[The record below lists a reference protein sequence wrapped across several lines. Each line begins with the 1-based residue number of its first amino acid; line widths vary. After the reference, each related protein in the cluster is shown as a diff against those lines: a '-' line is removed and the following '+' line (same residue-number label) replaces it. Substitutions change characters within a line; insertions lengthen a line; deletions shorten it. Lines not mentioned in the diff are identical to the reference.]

1 MRLRTLGEPLTDEL
15 ITALEACNIKTD
27 TDLILS
33 GIPTDIWLKLPPDT
47 ISLKDLT
54 TVIESVTEILSAP
67 SYTGIELLQCEEKRR
82 DKLASVPL
90 RSGVQV
96 LDDLVGGFGYQ
107 QLLEISGAQGS
118 GKTALALQI
127 VLRQLSQYPNS
138 SVVWIDT
145 TGDISP
151 DRISSALESF
161 SSEADSHTALQR
173 LQITRAFDMDAM
185 QESLEEIRTTASM
198 ILGQPVLR
206 TVVIDSVTP
215 IFRPLLNAVTSQGHA
230 TMVSFMRQLREYANT
245 FTITFL
251 VLNGTSVSTHNNPSS
266 AFASTVR
273 KPALGPSFMYESDA
287 TLWLAQWSR
296 GLGYEVPEERQDDDE
311 VYVAEMFRTKCTQS
325 RAWCTFKM
333 RNGILI

>member
-118 GKTALALQI
+118 GKT
-127 VLRQLSQYPNS
+127 V
-138 SVVWIDT
+138 
-145 TGDISP
+145 
-151 DRISSALESF
+151 
-161 SSEADSHTALQR
+161 
-173 LQITRAFDMDAM
+173 RAVF
-185 QESLEEIRTTASM
+185 
-198 ILGQPVLR
+198 
-206 TVVIDSVTP
+206 
-215 IFRPLLNAVTSQGHA
+215 
-230 TMVSFMRQLREYANT
+230 
-245 FTITFL
+245 FL
-251 VLNGTSVSTHNNPSS
+251 
-266 AFASTVR
+266 
-273 KPALGPSFMYESDA
+273 
-287 TLWLAQWSR
+287 
-296 GLGYEVPEERQDDDE
+296 
-311 VYVAEMFRTKCTQS
+311 
-325 RAWCTFKM
+325 
-333 RNGILI
+333 GILTDQIDERL